1 MSVAERFY
9 DAFALGDW
17 HTMGLAY
24 AQHATFSDPVFPL
37 LGADEVRAMWQMLLA
52 RAQDFSLNYNVV
64 AVNDDGA
71 RVIWVARYAFGSRAR
86 PVHNRVVTEMRFVAG
101 RIVRQTDHFD
111 FWRWS
116 RQALG
121 VPGWL
126 FGWTPML
133 RSRVRAQA
141 ADSLRAFI
149 AKQRAL
155 ARAPTELARE
165 RR

>member
-17 HTMGLAY
+17 HTMGLMY

-37 LGADEVRAMWQMLLA
+37 LGAEEVRAMWQMLLS

-64 AVNDDGA
+64 AHSEDGA
-71 RVIWVARYAFGSRAR
+71 RVVWVAHYNFGRTAR
-86 PVHNRVVTEMRFVAG
+86 PVTNRVVTEMRFAAG
-101 RIVRQTDHFD
+101 RIVRQVDRFSL
-111 FWRWS
+111 WRWS

-121 VPGWL
+121 LQGLL

-133 RSRVRAQA
+133 RETVQARAA
-141 ADSLRAFI
+141 ADLRKFVEQ
-149 AKQRAL
+149 QRPHP
-155 ARAPTELARE
+155 R
-165 RR
+165 